1 MTLRERDIEKFLRNA
16 RVKKGRNKGQYL
28 SEGSKAIY
36 DNHLRAYLEWLQDG
50 GYADWYDVRPSDIGE
65 FIKYRKNQGNRGYSI
80 TASVNALSRFYEWL
94 SQDYPDEMNPV
105 DRHTAVTSYSGSK
118 TAREEEGYKTGVA
131 DEDYRLLLDNVRSRH
146 AERDRLLIRIM
157 GELGL
162 RRSEVIEL
170 KLDDVNL
177 ETQRVDV
184 PGTKSEPRVIKFW
197 SELKPP
203 IRRWIEGGQRES
215 YQYSFGSEYL
225 LLSERKPKM
234 STDAVGAQ
242 VNKTA
247 KEAGIQEVMYIDANG
262 QKRWKITL
270 HQLRHRFGN
279 KEFRRDRLSLK
290 ALSEFM
296 GHSSVE
302 ITADRY
308 GQMSDD
314 EVFEMFD
321 GMID

>member
-1 MTLRERDIEKFLRNA
+1 
-16 RVKKGRNKGQYL
+16 
-28 SEGSKAIY
+28 
-36 DNHLRAYLEWLQDG
+36 
-50 GYADWYDVRPSDIGE
+50 
-65 FIKYRKNQGNRGYSI
+65 
-80 TASVNALSRFYEWL
+80 
-94 SQDYPDEMNPV
+94 
-105 DRHTAVTSYSGSK
+105 
-118 TAREEEGYKTGVA
+118 
-131 DEDYRLLLDNVRSRH
+131 
-146 AERDRLLIRIM
+146 M

-184 PGTKSEPRVIKFW
+184 PDTKSEPRVIKFW